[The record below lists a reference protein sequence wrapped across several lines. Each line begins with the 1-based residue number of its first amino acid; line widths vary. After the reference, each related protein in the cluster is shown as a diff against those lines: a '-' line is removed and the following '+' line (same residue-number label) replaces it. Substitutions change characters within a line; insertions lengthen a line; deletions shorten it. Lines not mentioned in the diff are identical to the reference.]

1 MWNRY
6 NPSSSKPWDAKRAT
20 HLFRRAAFG
29 GSAEEIERAVSDGV
43 DATVDRILAGE
54 VTRPDSDSV
63 DVTSTLLAESAIAT
77 NQLIK
82 LKSAWILRI
91 MNSADPLREKVTL
104 MWHDHFATSNIKL
117 DSCYAMWQQN
127 QLFRKSGFGSFR
139 ELVDLVLHDPAMLQW
154 LDAASNVKEAP
165 NENLAR
171 EVMELFTLGVDNY
184 TEGDVKEVARTLT
197 GRTLDDNMR
206 CIDDKSSHD
215 AGEKTI
221 FGKTSSYSANDLPE
235 LLTSHPQCSLRV
247 TWRVCR
253 CFLGEDVVT
262 PKAHAALA
270 DQYRSNKWSIRKLI
284 ETVLR
289 SERFFA
295 SLGKRITPPVDF
307 AAAAIRM
314 LRPQDRPSPA
324 ILADWLAEL
333 GHDLFL
339 PPNVAGWPSGE
350 TWLSPQRMISR
361 MRFAAALATGE
372 LRSQIEPIRPKL
384 ANAKSK
390 VGSIPPHQLLI
401 ARPLSDASQAIVQSS
416 PESIT
421 TLLSL
426 PEAQID

>member
-1 MWNRY
+1 M
-6 NPSSSKPWDAKRAT
+6 
-20 HLFRRAAFG
+20 
-29 GSAEEIERAVSDGV
+29 
-43 DATVDRILAGE
+43 
-54 VTRPDSDSV
+54 
-63 DVTSTLLAESAIAT
+63 
-77 NQLIK
+77 
-82 LKSAWILRI
+82 
-91 MNSADPLREKVTL
+91 
-104 MWHDHFATSNIKL
+104 
-117 DSCYAMWQQN
+117 
-127 QLFRKSGFGSFR
+127 
-139 ELVDLVLHDPAMLQW
+139 
-154 LDAASNVKEAP
+154 
-165 NENLAR
+165 
-171 EVMELFTLGVDNY
+171 
-184 TEGDVKEVARTLT
+184 
-197 GRTLDDNMR
+197 
-206 CIDDKSSHD
+206 
-215 AGEKTI
+215 
-221 FGKTSSYSANDLPE
+221 
-235 LLTSHPQCSLRV
+235 